1 VRTQTFFARVY
12 VFTDPLL
19 NQAKVCVFTDPLINQ
34 NYMKQQSR
42 YFFSAVVLATMFI
55 ACNQNNKQ
63 SENEK
68 DSSKVMHYS
77 LKDKPAQIADVP
89 WAAELDSNSQK
100 ISMQKSDLVK
110 NEDLDIN
117 NVAEAINRKY
127 PEIHITSQN
136 QSNDTVYLK
145 IPNATYLTQ
154 QSGNMGS
161 EIFMAETTYS
171 FTEIPGVRFVNFN
184 FKVGDHATPGTFKR
198 EDFNLKDEFIPNK

>member
-1 VRTQTFFARVY
+1 
-12 VFTDPLL
+12 
-19 NQAKVCVFTDPLINQ
+19 
-34 NYMKQQSR
+34 MKQHSR
-42 YFFSAVVLATMFI
+42 YFLSIFLLAITVS
-55 ACNQNNKQ
+55 ACNRDGKQ
-63 SENEK
+63 VENTK

-77 LKDKPAQIADVP
+77 LKDKPAQLSDVP
-89 WAAELDSNSQK
+89 WAAKLDSNSQK
-100 ISMQKSDLVK
+100 ISMQKSDMVK

-127 PEIHITSQN
+127 PEIHIASQN
-136 QSNDTVYLK
+136 QRNDTVYVN

-171 FTEIPGVRFVNFN
+171 FTEIPGVKFVNFN
-184 FKVGDHATPGTFKR
+184 FKEGDHATPGTFKR